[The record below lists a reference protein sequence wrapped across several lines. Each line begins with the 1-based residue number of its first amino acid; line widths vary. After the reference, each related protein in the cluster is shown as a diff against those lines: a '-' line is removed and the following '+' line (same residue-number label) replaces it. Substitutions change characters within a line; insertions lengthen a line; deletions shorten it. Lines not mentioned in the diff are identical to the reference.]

1 MSCARHNIA
10 LSCYPVDADETYE
23 FLTDTHIDFTD
34 STTVIL
40 AGRHIRLMTA
50 QPSFQSSKVV
60 E

>member
-10 LSCYPVDADETYE
+10 LSRYPVDAEETYE

-40 AGRHIRLMTA
+40 AGRHIR
-50 QPSFQSSKVV
+50 PVCDI
-60 E
+60 